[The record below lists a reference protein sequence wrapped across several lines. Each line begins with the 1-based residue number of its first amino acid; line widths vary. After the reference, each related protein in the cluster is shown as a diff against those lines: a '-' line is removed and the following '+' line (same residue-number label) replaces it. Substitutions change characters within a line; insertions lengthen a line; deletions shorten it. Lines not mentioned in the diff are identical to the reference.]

1 MAVTAMVV
9 FGGPYISL
17 LHKGL
22 KDIIVVLVLPS
33 SLFVAICVLFVV
45 IMDRHRKM
53 VNYCILMSVLVCVR
67 ELDESI

>member
-9 FGGPYISL
+9 FGGPKISL

-33 SLFVAICVLFVV
+33 SLFVAICVSFVV
-45 IMDRHRKM
+45 ILDRHRKM
-53 VNYCILMSVLVCVR
+53 VNH
-67 ELDESI
+67 